1 VHAVEFSRIGRTHD
15 QAKTI
20 TQGNFTIIPDPHAL
34 SVRHAALIGDPMLP
48 PIAPAETPTVEEN
61 GRLSAA

>member
-20 TQGNFTIIPDPHAL
+20 TQGNFTIIPDPHPESNPTAAAEAA
-34 SVRHAALIGDPMLP
+34 SVDPLKRIGIPRNV
-48 PIAPAETPTVEEN
+48 APK
-61 GRLSAA
+61 R